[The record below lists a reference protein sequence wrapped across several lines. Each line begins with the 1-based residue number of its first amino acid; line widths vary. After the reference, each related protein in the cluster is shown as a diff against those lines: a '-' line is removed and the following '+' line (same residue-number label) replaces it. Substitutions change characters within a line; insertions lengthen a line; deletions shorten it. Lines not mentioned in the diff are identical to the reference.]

1 MSTKRQYT
9 YTIGDRVA
17 ERPKSHGI
25 IAVRQEAKER
35 IAQYRTQRYGTV
47 VGINLKKDK
56 RGSNQR
62 FLLIKWD
69 HLQTPTE
76 HAQMRICPIDELANI
91 CKNTLVP
98 GEF

>member
-9 YTIGDRVA
+9 YVIGDRVA

-25 IAVRQEAKER
+25 IAVRAEAKER
-35 IAQYRTQRYGTV
+35 VAQYRTQRYGTV
-47 VGINLKKDK
+47 VGLTFKKDK
-56 RGSNQR
+56 RGNNQR

-76 HAQMRICPIDELANI
+76 HAQMRICPEQDLTKLQAQGYGWEIE
-91 CKNTLVP
+91 
-98 GEF
+98 